1 MPNVSN
7 VKSKYFGVSTATD
20 RNGICAAQ
28 TTSGAASLTLD
39 GAGVSSGTASWGT
52 NAGATVSVYAAS
64 ANTGV
69 TFTFTGTDL
78 FGAAQT
84 ATLTGP
90 GAGATVNTT
99 EYFVTI
105 TAAEVDAAIT
115 GNAEVGWT
123 RPATDVGGVFKGRTR
138 IRGLQGLSGT
148 TAGDVSFNNTSIT
161 GTTLL
166 TVPTQAAAELIEPYI
181 PDNGVLF
188 DAGAYISYANA
199 VLAGITVF
207 YDG

>member
-7 VKSKYFGVSTATD
+7 VKAKYFGVSTATD

-39 GAGVSSGTASWGT
+39 GAGVTDGVATFGT
-52 NAGATVSVYAAS
+52 NAVATITIYAAS

-69 TFTFTGTDL
+69 DFEITGTDIT
-78 FGAAQT
+78 GAAQVVT
-84 ATLTGP
+84 IAGP

-99 EYFVTI
+99 EYFVTL
-105 TAAEVDAAIT
+105 TAVSVDAAIT

-123 RPATDVGGVFKGRTR
+123 RPATDVGGVFEGRTR
-138 IRGLQGLSGT
+138 IRGVQGLSGT

-166 TVPTQAAAELIEPYI
+166 TIPTQAAAELIEPYI

-188 DAGAYISYANA
+188 DAGAYISYANS

>member
-1 MPNVSN
+1 MVNVSH
-7 VKSKYFGVSTATD
+7 VKSKYFGVSSATD
-20 RNGICAAQ
+20 RVGICAAQ
-28 TTSGAASLTLD
+28 TTGCAASLTLN

-69 TFTFTGTDL
+69 NFTITGTALD
-78 FGAAQT
+78 GTAQT
-84 ATLTGP
+84 ATLVGP
-90 GAGATVNTT
+90 GAGLTVNTT
-99 EYFVTI
+99 EYFVTV
-105 TAAEVDAAIT
+105 TAVSVDAAIT

-123 RPATDVGGVFKGRTR
+123 RPATDVGCVFAGRTR
-138 IRGLQGLSGT
+138 IRGIQGLSGT

-161 GTTLL
+161 GTTIL
-166 TVPTQAAAELIEPYI
+166 TIPTSTTADLIEPYI
-181 PDNGVLF
+181 PDNAVLF
-188 DAGAYISYANA
+188 DAGAYISYANG

>member
-7 VKSKYFGVSTATD
+7 IKSKYFGVSTATD

-28 TTSGAASLTLD
+28 TTSGAASLTLN

-52 NAGATVSVYAAS
+52 NAGATISVYAAS

-69 TFTFTGTDL
+69 TFTITGTDL
-78 FGAAQT
+78 DGAAQT
-84 ATLTGP
+84 ATLAGP

-99 EYFVTI
+99 EYFVTV
-105 TAAEVDAAIT
+105 TAVSVDAAIT

-123 RPATDVGGVFKGRTR
+123 RPATDVGCVFAGRTR
-138 IRGLQGLSGT
+138 IRGVQGLSGT
-148 TAGDVSFNNTSIT
+148 TAGDVSFKNTSIT

-166 TVPTQAAAELIEPYI
+166 TIPTSTTQDLIEPYI

-188 DAGAYISYANA
+188 DAGAYVSYANG

>member
-7 VKSKYFGVSTATD
+7 VKAKYFGVSTATD

-28 TTSGAASLTLD
+28 TTSGAASLTLN
-39 GAGVSSGTASWGT
+39 GAGVTDSVASWGT

-78 FGAAQT
+78 FGSSQT
-84 ATLTGP
+84 ATLAGP

-99 EYFVTI
+99 EYFVTL
-105 TAAEVDAAIT
+105 TAVSVDAAIT

-138 IRGLQGLSGT
+138 IRGLQAVSGT
-148 TAGDVSFNNTSIT
+148 TVGDVSFNNTSIT

-166 TVPTQAAAELIEPYI
+166 TIPTQAAAELIEPYI

-188 DAGAYISYANA
+188 NAGAYISYANS

>member
-20 RNGICAAQ
+20 RNGVCAAQ
-28 TTSGAASLTLD
+28 TTSGAASLSLD
-39 GAGVSSGTASWGT
+39 GAGVTDSVATWGT
-52 NAGATVSVYAAS
+52 NAGATVSVYTAS

-69 TFTFTGTDL
+69 NFSITGADL
-78 FGAAQT
+78 FGVSQT
-84 ATLTGP
+84 ESLTGP

-99 EYFVTI
+99 AYFVTV
-105 TAAEVDAAIT
+105 TAVSVDAAIT

-138 IRGLQGLSGT
+138 IRGIQGLSGT

-166 TVPTQAAAELIEPYI
+166 TIPTSTTADLIEPYI
-181 PDNGVLF
+181 PDNAVLF
-188 DAGAYISYANA
+188 TAGAYISYANT

>member
-1 MPNVSN
+1 MVNVSH
-7 VKSKYFGVSTATD
+7 VKSKYFGVSSATD
-20 RNGICAAQ
+20 RDGICAAQ
-28 TTSGAASLTLD
+28 TTGGAASLTLN

-69 TFTFTGTDL
+69 NFTITGTALD
-78 FGAAQT
+78 GTAQT
-84 ATLTGP
+84 ATLVGP
-90 GAGATVNTT
+90 GAGLTVNTT
-99 EYFVTI
+99 EYFVTV
-105 TAAEVDAAIT
+105 TAVEVDAAIT

-123 RPATDVGGVFKGRTR
+123 RPATDVGCVFAGRTR
-138 IRGLQGLSGT
+138 IRGLQGRSGT
-148 TAGDVSFNNTSIT
+148 TAGIIEFKNSSVS

-166 TVPTQAAAELIEPYI
+166 TIPTTTTAELIEPYI

-188 DAGAYISYANA
+188 EDGAYFSSADGVANG
-199 VLAGITVF
+199 VTVF

>member
-7 VKSKYFGVSTATD
+7 VKAKYFGVSTATD
-20 RNGICAAQ
+20 RDGICAAQ
-28 TTSGAASLTLD
+28 TTSGAASLTLN
-39 GAGVSSGTASWGT
+39 GAGVTDSVASWGT
-52 NAGATVSVYAAS
+52 NAGATISVYAAS
-64 ANTGV
+64 SNTGV

-78 FGAAQT
+78 FGLSQT
-84 ATLTGP
+84 ATLAGP
-90 GAGATVNTT
+90 GAAATVNTT

-105 TAAEVDAAIT
+105 TAVSVDAAIT

-123 RPATDVGGVFKGRTR
+123 RPATDVGGVFEGRTR
-138 IRGLQGLSGT
+138 IRGIQGLSGS

-166 TVPTQAAAELIEPYI
+166 TIPTQAAAELIEPYI

-188 DAGAYISYANA
+188 NAGAYISYANS